1 MIVCVC
7 HRVSDRDITR
17 EAHSGCPSFDQLQEE
32 LRVGTGCGSCLE
44 CALEVFETSHCSARR
59 CDIRQATVPVTALAA

>member
-17 EAHSGCPSFDQLQEE
+17 EAHAGCSSFDQLQDD
-32 LRVGTGCGSCLE
+32 LLVGTGCGSCVE
-44 CALEVFETSHCSARR
+44 CAQEVFDSASCSGRR
-59 CDIRQATVPVTALAA
+59 CDIRQATVSIQALEA